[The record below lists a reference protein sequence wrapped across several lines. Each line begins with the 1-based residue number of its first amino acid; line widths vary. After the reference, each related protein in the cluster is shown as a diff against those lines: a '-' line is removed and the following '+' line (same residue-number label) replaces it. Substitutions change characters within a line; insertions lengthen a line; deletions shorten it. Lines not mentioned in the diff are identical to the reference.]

1 MANLVLTV
9 SLTEDGVSLPNF
21 PIIRRLN
28 PAQATPLDGVPV
40 AANSNTSTFN
50 PIPGT
55 STLASDLQC
64 IVLTADQLVNLQFN
78 ADTFL
83 PLSAGAVLVIF
94 GTDITGVVA
103 TLATVNNPANSIA
116 SNLYGVVAGT

>member
-9 SLTEDGVSLPNF
+9 SLTEDGVPLPNF

-40 AANSNTSTFN
+40 AANNDTTTFN
-50 PIPGT
+50 PVPGT
-55 STLASDLQC
+55 STLGTELQC
-64 IVLTADQLVNLQFN
+64 LVLTPDQAINLEFN
-78 ADTFL
+78 AASYL
-83 PLSAGAVLVIF
+83 PLAAGAVLVLF
-94 GTDITGVVA
+94 GANVTGTIA
-103 TLATVNNPANSIA
+103 TLATVNNPAASVA